1 MHPRKS
7 TQWRGFSNTRARYTR
22 IGNAWVRDRF
32 SGRLKRNKKAEKC
45 SQSFIWANIPGRR
58 TPMSPLR
65 QRSLERV
72 FENWAWRQRTRYFFD
87 DTIPASPSINPFIFG
102 IGGSICKHTSWVDDF
117 CNWCFQT
124 QLGHCDNLHKSGGG
138 RCSAWHHSGFFPSTT
153 FLVILL
159 ASSGALYICQH
170 CSMNDLILCY
180 LYCSQTEASTVIVEE
195 ELLPRLL
202 AVLPKAP
209 SVRNVVVIPRL

>member
-1 MHPRKS
+1 MISAIGAFKHS
-7 TQWRGFSNTRARYTR
+7 LAIVTIYTNLGEDGVQHGITQ
-22 IGNAWVRDRF
+22 V
-32 SGRLKRNKKAEKC
+32 
-45 SQSFIWANIPGRR
+45 
-58 TPMSPLR
+58 
-65 QRSLERV
+65 
-72 FENWAWRQRTRYFFD
+72 
-87 DTIPASPSINPFIFG
+87 
-102 IGGSICKHTSWVDDF
+102 
-117 CNWCFQT
+117 
-124 QLGHCDNLHKSGGG
+124 
-138 RCSAWHHSGFFPSTT
+138 FFPSTT